1 MRTAEGMTLFV
12 CLLVAVTPARTANR
26 YGRYSRYPRRGPT
39 VLPAGRGGDGATRV
53 GVKTLY
59 FSGQREQLKL
69 KGGTP
74 LLLRTQ
80 AAFTVEMWIRPE
92 GGQHSPAI
100 IAGMFDECSYV
111 STDKGWALGLAPW
124 DESHADSG
132 GGVGPSRIFFSLRTD
147 RARTSSTV
155 FARTR
160 YEPAVWTHV
169 AATYD
174 GRAMSLYV
182 DGARV
187 ARGLAQR
194 GPLFSPRA
202 VGCKAL
208 ILGGHGSDPLGG
220 YRGHVAAPRLWS
232 VARTHGEIR
241 AGVPLSLCGADPPGL
256 VVGESVVEELRQRW
270 KPVAK
275 DGRFPRREE
284 ADDPGVTPSDGPV
297 LFAPTCGQTV
307 CDDVGVIGSYNR
319 HWWLRRGKVVRYRVI
334 NVHED
339 DRSNPTVTEEQI
351 QLQHRELN
359 AAFQPYNITWELTV
373 KDVADSWL
381 RRRVVLANCEASKIG
396 NGACEVECN
405 HTLTGYD
412 GGECLTQRPPA
423 CRWGASNGRCN
434 PECNTE
440 NYRYDNGDCCDP
452 AITDVAQ
459 TCFDPDSPH
468 RAYLSVQDLKE
479 TLRLD
484 GATHLNVYFP
494 TSLGDVLAGV
504 AMWPW
509 EKDALTHLGGMALNP
524 TYYGKPGHTHT
535 MIHEIGH
542 ALGLYHVFRGVSEVE
557 HCGDPCLEVEP
568 SFETGDLCE
577 DTAPVPR
584 HKGCG
589 DAEVDSKD
597 MCGARRFYDAP
608 FHNYMSYADDDCT
621 SSFTPNQVARM
632 HCYLDMVYETWR
644 EEAGPT
650 PVPLAPRVHQQGPDF
665 LSLRWMPPISGQVFE
680 REPGVPCEECGE
692 DGELVQ
698 YACNASSPR
707 PCDPSGHWS
716 PRQAEGPPDVET
728 PCDAS
733 LRTWSPELSVPGGT
747 LSVPCPLPPSGCALK
762 LSFCRPTPA
771 TSVTLWVTY
780 VSARSGHT
788 VHDLVLLLANGT
800 AVSLGPHKVSCD
812 VPLTVRVPPMA
823 VGGAEEPAI
832 AGLRLHTFD
841 EKLEVDAAALSSGPR
856 SELCRRCRPLRYEV
870 AREPPFRGR
879 WPSMVSDLRREFVD
893 RDVEEGAVYAYQVR
907 VLSGS
912 GFSEFSPPLVHRH
925 GAAFCGDGTVDRSDG
940 EECDDGGVRDGDGCS
955 AFCRLEKDFN
965 CVGSPNV
972 CYAYAGDGLC
982 EEFEKEGS
990 GLDCGIFTPPGHVD
1004 QWASQATASHQDSLH
1019 CPASV
1024 LVGPPALSKGCRS
1037 KFVVLPEDMSSYAW
1051 FPCLQAADPDTY
1063 PSDNPYWIWVH
1074 FPDPRIATAVVIYF
1088 SADGIGRS
1096 LANRSQKYVHVS
1108 LIEDDGTS
1116 YSLGSY
1122 PVSCS
1127 FNPLVIPVTSPDPP
1141 APQVLTRGVQVSM
1154 GSPEVAIS
1162 GVALRSASQG
1172 GRPHCEEEELR
1183 GSKSCEMP
1191 ESPCARPHVENGA
1204 VVCTGDAEEALGGR
1218 DGGAQT
1224 AWAEGAEEPEARGS
1238 GVTWR
1243 QGMTPG
1249 SQRCSVTC
1257 NRGFQLYARGEKET
1271 NISKASPAESVTLAC
1286 ASERWSREVLCRP
1299 VDCGHPHPSLVPHA
1313 AFSCPRGT
1321 ARGQSCSFQCRPP
1334 AQQKG
1339 TNTAVACLADGM
1351 WSHPEAS
1358 CELVCLPPPA
1368 LPNAELR
1375 TSQCANGTHKLD
1387 SVCKFR
1393 CRPGYRIAGGKGKRQ
1408 NFQVRCTEDGRWE
1421 EGGCVPV
1428 LCKPPPTILH
1438 GLYQCTRGFEAGS
1451 RCSITCKGKDKAS
1464 SSSQRCTKN
1473 GVWKGQLRQCPNLNG
1488 ECSPPESSGTVL
1500 FMCDQGHKIGAQC
1513 NPSCNKP
1520 MHDPVVLPV
1529 NTSAEKLPYWVSVP
1543 RIQHI
1548 ICTAVKKWYPDPSTM
1563 NCIKSCEDTFKGD
1576 GWCDPHNNRAYC
1588 QYDRGDCCASTANA
1602 KEDLHSNPLHLPVR
1616 TQVIP
1621 FGQPCDFQG
1630 ECACRDPET
1639 RENRHRIGDLRL
1651 PPHL

>member
-1 MRTAEGMTLFV
+1 
-12 CLLVAVTPARTANR
+12 
-26 YGRYSRYPRRGPT
+26 
-39 VLPAGRGGDGATRV
+39 
-53 GVKTLY
+53 
-59 FSGQREQLKL
+59 
-69 KGGTP
+69 
-74 LLLRTQ
+74 
-80 AAFTVEMWIRPE
+80 
-92 GGQHSPAI
+92 
-100 IAGMFDECSYV
+100 GMFDECSYV

-124 DESHADSG
+124 DESHGDSG
-132 GGVGPSRIFFSLRTD
+132 GGGGAVGPSRFFFSLRTD
-147 RARTSSTV
+147 RARSSSMV

-187 ARGLAQR
+187 ARGTAQR

-256 VVGESVVEELRQRW
+256 VMGESAVEQLRQRW

-423 CRWGASNGRCN
+423 CHWGASNGRCN
-434 PECNTE
+434 PECNNE

-452 AITDVAQ
+452 AVTDVAR

-650 PVPLAPRVHQQGPDF
+650 PVPLAPRVHQQGIDF

-680 REPGVPCEECGE
+680 RQATGGGGGGAGGGGSQNLSTRDTVRRLQHKSRSHLSVESYADKTADVHLRPVAFESWKGNTKIHIFLLLLTVTRQTDGTTMRRLYHHTHEYNRVRYAFLIFIINSSTALISTRPLLTKKTHTHQITLNVLSFFLITVPEHRPNDAKIAMAQATNSSAVLDEGKVLYQE
-692 DGELVQ
+692 NSQAQNG
-698 YACNASSPR
+698 CNARHLPQPR
-707 PCDPSGHWS
+707 DP
-716 PRQAEGPPDVET
+716 PPKKI
-728 PCDAS
+728 
-733 LRTWSPELSVPGGT
+733 
-747 LSVPCPLPPSGCALK
+747 LK
-762 LSFCRPTPA
+762 THNDNR
-771 TSVTLWVTY
+771 
-780 VSARSGHT
+780 H
-788 VHDLVLLLANGT
+788 
-800 AVSLGPHKVSCD
+800 
-812 VPLTVRVPPMA
+812 
-823 VGGAEEPAI
+823 
-832 AGLRLHTFD
+832 
-841 EKLEVDAAALSSGPR
+841 
-856 SELCRRCRPLRYEV
+856 
-870 AREPPFRGR
+870 
-879 WPSMVSDLRREFVD
+879 REFCA
-893 RDVEEGAVYAYQVR
+893 RDVEEGAVYSYQVR
-907 VLSGS
+907 VVSGS

-990 GLDCGIFTPPGHVD
+990 GLDCGIFTPPGHAD
-1004 QWASQATASHQDSLH
+1004 QWVSQATASHQDSLH

-1024 LVGPPALSKGCRS
+1024 LVGPPALSKVYLHAHNSIDTPRAIRRYLLCVSVGNGCKSDVAAPPPPPLKRERETES
-1037 KFVVLPEDMSSYAW
+1037 NVN
-1051 FPCLQAADPDTY
+1051 FPY
-1063 PSDNPYWIWVH
+1063 
-1074 FPDPRIATAVVIYF
+1074 PRIATAVVIYF

-1122 PVSCS
+1122 PISCS
-1127 FNPLVIPVTSPDPP
+1127 FNPLVIPVTSPDPS

-1172 GRPHCEEEELR
+1172 DRPHCEEEEDEEPR
-1183 GSKSCEMP
+1183 GSKSGERSCSRCDVCSM
-1191 ESPCARPHVENGA
+1191 A
-1204 VVCTGDAEEALGGR
+1204 VRVRDIFFLCT
-1218 DGGAQT
+1218 
-1224 AWAEGAEEPEARGS
+1224 S
-1238 GVTWR
+1238 VN
-1243 QGMTPG
+1243 GMTPG

-1257 NRGFQLYARGEKET
+1257 NHGFQLYARGEKET
-1271 NISKASPAESVTLAC
+1271 NVSKASPAESVTLAC
-1286 ASERWSREVLCRP
+1286 ASERWSGEVLCRP

-1368 LPNAELR
+1368 LPHAELR

-1393 CRPGYRIAGGKGKRQ
+1393 CRPGYRIAGGKGKSRPK

-1451 RCSITCKGKDKAS
+1451 RCSITCKGKDKAVLNI
-1464 SSSQRCTKN
+1464 RCTKN

-1602 KEDLHSNPLHLPVR
+1602 KE
-1616 TQVIP
+1616 VIP

-1630 ECACRDPET
+1630 ECACRDPEA
-1639 RENRHRIGDLRL
+1639 RENR
-1651 PPHL
+1651 